1 LPKKLTS
8 VAAKAATDF
17 DVQAYLASSGVPKT
31 VVDFSRGET
40 IFTQGEACQHVMYI
54 RSGGVKLSVL
64 SKSGREAVVAMLGP
78 SDFFGEGCL
87 AGQPLR
93 MGSATAITPTV
104 ILMVRKAEM
113 VRLLHTEHAMS
124 DRFIS
129 HMLARNLRIE
139 EDLIDQ
145 LFNSSEKR
153 LARALLL
160 LARYGKQDKPSRVVP
175 RVSQETLAEMIGTT
189 RSRVNFFL
197 NKFKKL
203 GFIEYDGELPL
214 KVNSSLLSVVL
225 HD

>member
-1 LPKKLTS
+1 MARKPLVPAAAS
-8 VAAKAATDF
+8 PVAF
-17 DVQAYLASSGVPKT
+17 EVQAFLASSRVPKT
-31 VVDFSRGET
+31 VAEFSRGET
-40 IFTQGEACQHVMYI
+40 IFTQGEACQHVLYI

-78 SDFFGEGCL
+78 GEFFGEGCL

-104 ILMVRKAEM
+104 ILMVAKAEM
-113 VRLLHTEHAMS
+113 VRLLHTQHAMS

-160 LARYGKQDKPSRVVP
+160 LARYGKQDKPARVVP
-175 RVSQETLAEMIGTT
+175 SVSQETLAEMIGTT

-197 NKFKKL
+197 NKFKRL
-203 GFIEYDGELPL
+203 GFIEYNGELPL
-214 KVNSSLLSVVL
+214 KINSSLLSVVL